1 MAGKTKW
8 MFEGRSYGKWINK
21 GRNGLAGTGS
31 MMWQFTIF
39 GKVMASIYRSKRFD
53 HYEYVVFFTYD
64 QGHDAVKKFKTLNDA
79 KEYVQDHIGGYA

>member
-8 MFEGRSYGKWINK
+8 MYEGRSYGKWINK

-39 GKVMASIYRSKRFD
+39 GKVMASIYRNKMFN
-53 HYEYVVFFTYD
+53 HYEYVVFFTND
-64 QGHDAVKKFKTLNDA
+64 ETVKKFKTLDDA